1 VRLLV
6 IGALASVTIAAC
18 ASQRAQTMPSA
29 ASQVM
34 PAQSSQRD
42 EITRLSQEIAAEGRT
57 LGRGG
62 DPAHP
67 MSAASTTECARSM
80 ASTCTQ
86 SCALSDTI
94 CDNAKKICDLARQL
108 PGDAW
113 AEQRCADGSATC
125 DQARAACCACS

>member
-1 VRLLV
+1 MRLLV

-18 ASQRAQTMPSA
+18 ASQRARTMPGT

-34 PAQSSQRD
+34 PAQSPQHD
-42 EITRLSQEIAAEGRT
+42 EITRLSQEIAAQSRT
-57 LGRGG
+57 LGGG
-62 DPAHP
+62 DTAAHP
-67 MSAASTTECARSM
+67 LSGANTTECARSL

-94 CDNAKKICDLARQL
+94 CDNAKKICDLASQL

-113 AEQRCADGSATC
+113 AEQRCVDGSATC
-125 DQARAACCACS
+125 DQAKAACCACS